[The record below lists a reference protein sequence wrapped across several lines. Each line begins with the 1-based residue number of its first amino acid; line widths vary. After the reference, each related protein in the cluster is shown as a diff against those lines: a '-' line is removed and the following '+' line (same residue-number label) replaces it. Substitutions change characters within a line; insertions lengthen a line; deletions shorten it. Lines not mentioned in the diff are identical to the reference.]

1 MITESSTSIVFG
13 GQMKH
18 KFTAFSGKLSQ
29 SCSQHK
35 RLK

>member
-18 KFTAFSGKLSQ
+18 KFMAFWGKLSQ
-29 SCSQHK
+29 SYAQHK
-35 RLK
+35 QLK